1 MATRR
6 RAIVKS
12 ASVEKNIAV
21 ALEKL
26 DAACSD
32 GDKAVAARS
41 KTSKKLNA
49 ESRRLNKRRG
59 TLLRR
64 TKAAATK
71 AKATPSVETRKA
83 LREAVSELA
92 ATRKAL
98 ARTRAAKA
106 INSPELAALKA
117 AQRQAN
123 AYGKAI
129 AQADKVL
136 TKPRKKRR
144 KRVTKKAA

>member
-1 MATRR
+1 MATKKKTI
-6 RAIVKS
+6 AKS
-12 ASVEKNIAV
+12 ASVEKNIAT

-26 DAACSD
+26 NAACTD
-32 GDKAVAARS
+32 GDRAVAARS
-41 KTSKKLNA
+41 KIAKKLNA

-59 TLLRR
+59 TLARR
-64 TKAAATK
+64 AKAAGAA
-71 AKATPSVETRKA
+71 AKAAPSAATRKA
-83 LREAVSELA
+83 LREAVTELM

-98 ARTRAAKA
+98 AKARVAKA
-106 INSPELAALKA
+106 VNSPELKALKA

-136 TKPRKKRR
+136 TKPAKKRR
-144 KRVTKKAA
+144 KRARKAA

>member
-6 RAIVKS
+6 RTVAKS
-12 ASVEKNIAV
+12 TSVERNIAT

-26 DAACSD
+26 NAARRD
-32 GDKAVAARS
+32 GDRAVATRS
-41 KTSKKLNA
+41 RTSRKLSV
-49 ESRRLNKRRG
+49 ESRRLNRRRG

-64 TKAAATK
+64 KAAADK
-71 AKATPSVETRKA
+71 RARATPSVATRKA

-98 ARTRAAKA
+98 AKVRTAKA
-106 INSPELAALKA
+106 INSPELAALRA
-117 AQRQAN
+117 ALRQAD
-123 AYGKAI
+123 AYSKAI

-136 TKPRKKRR
+136 NKPTKR
-144 KRVTKKAA
+144 KRKSA

>member
-1 MATRR
+1 MAKKKRTI
-6 RAIVKS
+6 AKS
-12 ASVEKNIAV
+12 ASVEKNVAT
-21 ALEKL
+21 ALERL
-26 DAACSD
+26 NAACSD
-32 GDKAVAARS
+32 GDKAVAVRS
-41 KTSKKLNA
+41 KTSKKLSA

-64 TKAAATK
+64 KKAAAIK

-83 LREAVSELA
+83 LREAVRELA

-98 ARTRAAKA
+98 AKTRAAKA

-117 AQRQAN
+117 PQRQAN

-129 AQADKVL
+129 TQADKVL
-136 TKPRKKRR
+136 NKPRKKRR
-144 KRVTKKAA
+144 KRVARKAA

>member
-1 MATRR
+1 MATKKKTI
-6 RAIVKS
+6 AKS
-12 ASVEKNIAV
+12 ASVEKNLAT

-26 DAACSD
+26 NAACSD
-32 GDKAVAARS
+32 GDKAVAARG
-41 KTSKKLNA
+41 KIARTLNA

-59 TLLRR
+59 TLVRR
-64 TKAAATK
+64 SKAAAAK
-71 AKATPSVETRKA
+71 AKAAPSAAARKE
-83 LREAVSELA
+83 LREAVTELA

-98 ARTRAAKA
+98 VKNRAAKA
-106 INSPELAALKA
+106 VNSPELKALKA

-136 TKPRKKRR
+136 SKPPKKRR
-144 KRVTKKAA
+144 KRRKAA

>member
-1 MATRR
+1 MPTQRR
-6 RAIVKS
+6 TVAKS
-12 ASVEKNIAV
+12 ASVERNIAT

-26 DAACSD
+26 NAARRD
-32 GDKAVAARS
+32 GDRAVATRS
-41 KTSKKLNA
+41 RTSKRLSA

-64 TKAAATK
+64 KNAAAK
-71 AKATPSVETRKA
+71 RARATPSVETRKA

-98 ARTRAAKA
+98 AKVRTAKA
-106 INSPELAALKA
+106 VNSPELAALKA

-129 AQADKVL
+129 AQADKAL
-136 TKPRKKRR
+136 NKPRKRRR
-144 KRVTKKAA
+144 KSA

>member
-1 MATRR
+1 MATQRR
-6 RAIVKS
+6 TVAKS
-12 ASVEKNIAV
+12 ASVERNIAT

-26 DAACSD
+26 NAARRD
-32 GDKAVAARS
+32 GDRAVATRS
-41 KTSKKLNA
+41 RTSKRLSA

-64 TKAAATK
+64 KNAAAK
-71 AKATPSVETRKA
+71 RARATPSVETRKA

-98 ARTRAAKA
+98 AKVRTAKA
-106 INSPELAALKA
+106 VNSPELAALKA

-129 AQADKVL
+129 AQADKAL
-136 TKPRKKRR
+136 NKPRKRRR
-144 KRVTKKAA
+144 KSA